1 MMSDPTI
8 PQGAKKAV
16 DAPAVHTDRGAVRG
30 LTRKNGSSAY
40 LGIPFA
46 APPVGDHRFAAPAAH
61 SVWEGVLPA
70 TRYGATPQRSPLFPV
85 TTIPEP
91 SIPGL
96 STLNVNVFTPAPGDA
111 QAKLPVFV
119 WIHGGGYVAG
129 SPASPWYD
137 GRAFNRDG
145 AITVT
150 VSYRLGFDGFG
161 WVEGTNAPLNRGL
174 LDQIAALE
182 WVQRNIAAFGG
193 DPTRVTI
200 GGQSAGGG
208 SVQKLLVSPRA
219 YGLFRGAISHSAAT
233 GGMNIAEAQKN
244 AHDFAQLVGVN
255 PDVEGWRSVSEERIA
270 EQERE
275 LNSFEGFAGLSAEP
289 DVSQMIETLRSGN
302 SDSVPGLVWSPVIDG
317 DIVPNDVKTAIVDG
331 SASSRIPLLL
341 GTTRNEFA
349 FPAPPLTDQIAE
361 GLRAADIAEEAV
373 QSWLREIEIISD
385 KYSLSQLR
393 TSIDMRCDAPSIGAA
408 RVSAGA
414 GERTWLFDFA
424 GRSSH
429 DNLSG
434 HCLDLPFAWDLL
446 DAQNVH
452 TVLGQDPDQN
462 LADEMHADWVR
473 FITDGEAG
481 WKPASDS
488 ALGAR
493 LYESQSVNDDKDPYR
508 FEKALLG
515 AI

>member
-1 MMSDPTI
+1 MSDPTI
-8 PQGAKKAV
+8 PQGAKKATE
-16 DAPAVHTDRGAVRG
+16 APLVHTDRGAVVG

-46 APPVGDHRFAAPAAH
+46 AAPIGEHRFSAPAIHPA
-61 SVWEGVLPA
+61 WEGTLSA
-70 TRYGATPQRSPLFPV
+70 KRYGATPQRAPFFPV

-91 SIPGL
+91 SIAGS
-96 STLNVNVFTPAPGDA
+96 STLNVNVFTPAPGDT

-119 WIHGGGYVAG
+119 WIHGGGYFAG

-145 AITVT
+145 VVTVT
-150 VSYRLGFDGFG
+150 LSYRLGLDGFG
-161 WVEGTNAPLNRGL
+161 WVNGSNAPLNRGL

-182 WVQRNIAAFGG
+182 WVQRNITAFGG
-193 DPTRVTI
+193 DPARVTI

-208 SVQKLLVSPRA
+208 SVQTLLVSPRA
-219 YGLFRGAISHSAAT
+219 YGLFSGAISHSAAR
-233 GGMNIAEAQKN
+233 GGLNREEAVKHAE
-244 AHDFAQLVGVN
+244 DFAERLGV
-255 PDVEGWRSVSEERIA
+255 ESSLAGWRSVSEERIG
-270 EQERE
+270 ELERTV
-275 LNSFEGFAGLSAEP
+275 NSFDSFPGMTGELDIPELIAA
-289 DVSQMIETLRSGN
+289 LRSGR
-302 SDSVPGLVWSPVIDG
+302 SGSVSGLVWSPVIDG
-317 DIVPNDVKTAIVDG
+317 DIVPTDVKTAIVAG

-393 TSIDMRCDAPSIGAA
+393 TSIDMRCDAPSIGGA

-434 HCLDLPFAWDLL
+434 HCLDLPFAWNLL
-446 DAQNVH
+446 DAQGVH

-462 LADEMHADWVR
+462 LADAMHADWVR
-473 FITDGEAG
+473 FITDGEVG
-481 WKPASDS
+481 WKPVSES

-493 LYESQSVNDDKDPYR
+493 LYDSQGVNDDRDPYR

-515 AI
+515 AK